1 MTEKPHITRIP
12 HLQKDTHTVEILGDQ
27 NYTERLIENYF
38 NNEGCKEVGNSCD
51 PYFQYTLKKIIQKE
65 D

>member
-12 HLQKDTHTVEILGDQ
+12 YIKKDTHSVEVLVDQ

-51 PYFQYTLKKIIQKE
+51 PYFQYTLKKIIPR
-65 D
+65 DD